1 VPHVVVIPP
10 DGARIVDALTAA
22 GHRLGTSMVVSEGAA
37 LDEAVRIAA
46 QTSPVGGV
54 VLFSP
59 GAPTPEGQGGFG
71 QRSRIFSAAVESLAP

>member
-1 VPHVVVIPP
+1 
-10 DGARIVDALTAA
+10 
-22 GHRLGTSMVVSEGAA
+22 MVVSEGAD

-71 QRSRIFSAAVESLAP
+71 QRSRIFTAAVELLAP